1 MRPQGHAE
9 HVVEVFTIVLN
20 AGRTARSIHLWT
32 LVVWRD
38 INFTI
43 GSEGRAYNTRR
54 SSSNLRV
61 ESLLRYFG
69 EHFDLL
75 IWHIIGVLLKYCLSF
90 KTASCLFR
98 RKIWPF
104 DSRLCHELV
113 KCTKELRIVSQDE
126 SLLLCLLLHYQCFIH
141 RLSLSRKSKDF
152 RSNRWW
158 RERICLPQ
166 EVVFGRIAPRN

>member
-20 AGRTARSIHLWT
+20 AGRTARSIHLWA
-32 LVVWRD
+32 LVVLRD

-43 GSEGRAYNTRR
+43 DFERCAYNTRR

-61 ESLLRYFG
+61 ESLLRNFR

-75 IWHIIGVLLKYCLSF
+75 IWHLCGVLIKYCLAL

-98 RKIWPF
+98 RKTRSF
-104 DSRLCHELV
+104 DSWLCHELV
-113 KCTKELRIVSQDE
+113 KCTKELRVVSQDE
-126 SLLLCLLLHYQCFIH
+126 SLLLCMLLHYQGFIH

-158 RERICLPQ
+158 RERICLP
-166 EVVFGRIAPRN
+166 